1 MLINGSKLIE
11 TPVLSLQAGG
21 PVAWTRKAIIDPDNL
36 KILGFL
42 VHGPLVDGKDEH
54 VLDIK
59 SVREFSQ
66 YGMVI
71 DSIEEIVSED
81 DVVKIAKILKLKFD
95 LIGLKVETKKKSR
108 LGKVSGF
115 TCTENDFII
124 QQLIVQRP
132 ALKSFFDSELTIP
145 RSEIVEINDYKV
157 IVKDEEKKIKE
168 RLEHEDF
175 IPNFVNPFRK
185 NPDPEPEY
193 APAQSQN
200 PDEQDN

>member
-36 KILGFL
+36 KILGL
-42 VHGPLVDGKDEH
+42 IVNGPLIDGKDEH
-54 VLDIK
+54 VL
-59 SVREFSQ
+59 

-95 LIGLKVETKKKSR
+95 LIGLKVETKKKSK

-193 APAQSQN
+193 APAQSQS
-200 PDEQDN
+200 PDEQDS